1 MFESYGVVNEMAN
14 KNVETLNYNLCC
26 NSFARDYFLFFDCFG
41 CHEALTRSVFKLNWF
56 RNE

>member
-41 CHEALTRSVFKLNWF
+41 YHEAFTRSVF
-56 RNE
+56 